1 MMKLRPYSKEDAKT
15 ILSWSADERAF
26 YKWCAGVIGDYPATE
41 KEFAF
46 VENLIAFTAYDES
59 GIVGFFTM
67 RQPDL
72 SKNILR
78 AGFVIVDPMKRGQGL
93 GKKMLS
99 LALKYAFEEYKAD
112 EVSLGVFENNEP
124 AYYCYKAAG
133 FEEVILDEVESY
145 KVLGEEWK
153 CIEMRIRNPYK

>member
-1 MMKLRPYSKEDAKT
+1 MKLRPYSKEDAKT

-26 YKWCAGVIGDYPATE
+26 YMWCAGVIGDYPATE

-46 VENLIAFTAYDES
+46 VENMTAFTAYDES

-67 RQPDL
+67 RQPDP
-72 SKNILR
+72 SKNVLR
-78 AGFVIVDPMKRGQGL
+78 AGFVIVDPTKRGQGL

-133 FEEVILDEVESY
+133 FEEVVLDEVESY

-153 CIEMRIRNPYK
+153 CIEMRVKNEGTH

>member
-1 MMKLRPYSKEDAKT
+1 MKLRPYSKEDAKT

-67 RQPDL
+67 RQPD
-72 SKNILR
+72 
-78 AGFVIVDPMKRGQGL
+78 
-93 GKKMLS
+93 
-99 LALKYAFEEYKAD
+99 
-112 EVSLGVFENNEP
+112 
-124 AYYCYKAAG
+124 
-133 FEEVILDEVESY
+133 
-145 KVLGEEWK
+145 
-153 CIEMRIRNPYK
+153 